1 MNADLS
7 NARIRISVAAILVLL
22 AAVLLSLR
30 LLYLQVWSHDELATM
45 AEDNRVALVP
55 IQAPRGRIY
64 DRHGEVL
71 ARNDAGFA
79 AVLGDDHVKNIDAL
93 LAELTPLLELGPS
106 DHRRIRRSLADSR
119 RKDPV
124 VVRSRL
130 TDLEVARLAAH
141 QNSLPGLQIVQRSTR
156 VYPFGDAASHL
167 LGHIGR
173 ISQSDI
179 QRLDRESQSD
189 QYQGVS
195 HIGKL
200 GLERSYE
207 EALRGKLGYQRL
219 EVTAS
224 GDVIR
229 ELGVKPSRSGKSLTL
244 AIDWS
249 LQQKIERAYGSRRGA
264 AVVMDPRNGE
274 VLAFVSMPNFDPN
287 RFVDGIDPV
296 LWESLNNSPDVPL
309 FNRALRGIY
318 PPGSTY
324 KPFMALAALASGER
338 KPEDTISDPGYFMLG
353 NHKFRDSRP
362 EGHGTVD
369 LKKSIVVSSDTYYY
383 KLAIDMGV
391 DTIHD
396 HVSPFGFGRKTGID
410 MLGEVDGIL
419 PSSEWKKKRFGKV
432 WLTGETPSIGIG
444 QGYNSFSILQLA
456 RATSALANGGKLYKP
471 RLVRSVLDTET
482 GEEIPTQPLLE
493 RDLELREDWLAL
505 VRDAMIEVNQKGTG
519 ARVFAGA
526 TYSVAGKTGTSQV
539 FTVGQKERYNAAT
552 VAERLRDHS
561 LYIAFAPAEA
571 PTVAMAVIV
580 ENGGFGAAAA
590 APIARIALDHLL
602 VPAKPSAP

>member
-1 MNADLS
+1 MNPNINS
-7 NARIRISVAAILVLL
+7 ARVRISSAAIVVML
-22 AAVLLSLR
+22 AASILGFR
-30 LLYLQVWSHDELATM
+30 LLYLQAWEHDELATL
-45 AEDNRVALVP
+45 AEENRVALVP
-55 IQAPRGRIY
+55 IQSPRGRIY
-64 DRHGEVL
+64 DRNGEVL

-79 AVLGDDHVKNIDAL
+79 AVLNDDEIVDLDAL
-93 LAELTPLLELGPS
+93 LAELTPLLGLTSS
-106 DHRRIRRSLADSR
+106 DDRRIRRSIADGR

-130 TDLEVARLAAH
+130 TDAEVARLAAH
-141 QNSLPGLQIVQRSTR
+141 QNSLVGLKVLQRSTR
-156 VYPFGDAASHL
+156 VYPFGEAASHL

-173 ISQSDI
+173 ISKSDI
-179 QRLDRESQSD
+179 ARLDKESQVD
-189 QYQGVS
+189 QYQGVT

-207 EALRGKLGYQRL
+207 EALRGGLGYQRL

-224 GDVIR
+224 GQVIR
-229 ELGVKPSRSGKSLTL
+229 ELDVRPSRSGKSLRL
-244 AIDWS
+244 AIDWP
-249 LQQKIERAYGSRRGA
+249 LQQKIEAAYGSRRGA

-296 LWESLNNSPDVPL
+296 LWDTLNNSPDVPL

-391 DTIHD
+391 DTIHQY
-396 HVSPFGFGRKTGID
+396 VSPFGFGSKTGVD
-410 MLGEVDGIL
+410 MLGEVEGIL

-456 RATSALANGGKLYKP
+456 RATAALANGGKLYKP
-471 RLVRSVLDTET
+471 RLVRSILDTET
-482 GEEIPTQPLLE
+482 GEESLVQPVLE
-493 RDLELREDWLAL
+493 RDLALREDWLKL
-505 VRDAMIEVNQKGTG
+505 VREAMIEVNLKGTG

-526 TYSVAGKTGTSQV
+526 PYSVAGKTGTSQV
-539 FTVGQKERYNAAT
+539 FTVGQKEKYNAAT
-552 VAERLRDHS
+552 VSERLRDHS

-590 APIARIALDHLL
+590 APIARIAIDHLL
-602 VPAKPSAP
+602 VPSKATP